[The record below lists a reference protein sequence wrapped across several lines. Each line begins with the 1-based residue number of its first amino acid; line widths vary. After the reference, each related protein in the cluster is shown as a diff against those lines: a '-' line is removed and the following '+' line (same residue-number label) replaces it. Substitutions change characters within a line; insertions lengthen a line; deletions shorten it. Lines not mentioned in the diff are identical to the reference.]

1 MLPTRALQ
9 GISASRRERERNKGC
24 SRMGVLDQVTQMK
37 SQGNSDEDI
46 ISKLQQQGVSP
57 REINDAL
64 GQSQIKSA
72 VSDSNTPEGME
83 PSVLQQSGDLQIQE
97 MSGQDLYAPQPLQAE
112 MQPQYAPQQE
122 YYQEGGYEGGYAPEG
137 LDTETMIEVA
147 EQVFSEKIK
156 KLQKQV
162 GDNNE
167 FKTLAQT
174 KLDNLTERVKKME
187 SIIDKLQIAI
197 LDKVGSYGKNLEG
210 IKKEMSMMQDSF
222 GKMVKHA
229 TTKPSQPIH
238 SPTTHSE
245 SKHKSEKK
253 K

>member
-1 MLPTRALQ
+1 M
-9 GISASRRERERNKGC
+9 GI
-24 SRMGVLDQVTQMK
+24 LDQVTQMK
-37 SQGNSDEDI
+37 SRGSSDEEI
-46 ISKLQQQGVSP
+46 INQLQQQGVSP

-72 VSDSNTPEGME
+72 VSDSDTPEGME
-83 PSVLQQSGDLQIQE
+83 PSVLQQGGDPQIQE
-97 MSGQDLYAPQPLQAE
+97 MSGQDLYAPQPSQAE
-112 MQPQYAPQQE
+112 TMPQQYAPQQE
-122 YYQEGGYEGGYAPEG
+122 YYQEGSGYEEGYAPEG

-162 GDNNE
+162 GEIGE

-174 KLDNLTERVKKME
+174 KLDNLTERVKKIE
-187 SIIDKLQIAI
+187 SIIDKLQISI

-229 TTKPSQPIH
+229 TTRPSPTH

>member
-1 MLPTRALQ
+1 
-9 GISASRRERERNKGC
+9 
-24 SRMGVLDQVTQMK
+24 MK
-37 SQGNSDEDI
+37 SQGTSDEDI
-46 ISKLQQQGVSP
+46 INRLQQQGVSP
-57 REINDAL
+57 KEINDAL

-72 VSDSNTPEGME
+72 VSDSDTPEGME
-83 PSVLQQSGDLQIQE
+83 PSVLQQGGGTPQIQE
-97 MSGQDLYAPQPLQAE
+97 MYGQDLYTPPPLQAE
-112 MQPQYAPQQE
+112 PLPPQYAPQQE

-162 GDNNE
+162 GDINE

-174 KLDNLTERVKKME
+174 KLENLTERVKKIE
-187 SIIDKLQIAI
+187 SIIDKLQISI

-229 TTKPSQPIH
+229 TTRPAPVH
-238 SPTTHSE
+238 SPTIHSE
-245 SKHKSEKK
+245 SKGKSGKK